1 MLRGFLCRFLWELH
15 VCNSQGGEGNPN
27 SLICGSAMCC
37 IYTTSVSPVA
47 NIFRPQGE
55 PRSRRPAEW
64 LEHYV
69 TEGGLQLSI
78 LFVVSPS
85 VCPSVCP
92 SVRPSVRCRSTLSK
106 PWRSETAV
114 PMSMKLVVCILRSG
128 DKTSWSEILNFGPCA
143 ERDHPELSSVGTAP
157 LIRSRPWRFINLFT
171 YLLSYLD
178 DPPRRGCLFFYR
190 YTFVIF

>member
-1 MLRGFLCRFLWELH
+1 MLCVVSIQLLSVPWR
-15 VCNSQGGEGNPN
+15 
-27 SLICGSAMCC
+27 
-37 IYTTSVSPVA
+37 IYFVRRA
-47 NIFRPQGE
+47 
-55 PRSRRPAEW
+55 SRAA
-64 LEHYV
+64 V
-69 TEGGLQLSI
+69 GQLSDWNI
-78 LFVVSPS
+78 MWQKAVFSSRFYLSS
-85 VCPSVCP
+85 LHP

-171 YLLSYLD
+171 YLVSYLD
-178 DPPRRGCLFFYR
+178 DPPRRGVLIFYR

>member
-1 MLRGFLCRFLWELH
+1 
-15 VCNSQGGEGNPN
+15 
-27 SLICGSAMCC
+27 MCC

-78 LFVVSPS
+78 LFVVS
-85 VCPSVCP
+85 PSVCP

-178 DPPRRGCLFFYR
+178 DPPRRGVL
-190 YTFVIF
+190 IFLSIYVCHILIQLTDSTDVNQLERHLENSLGYAASAIRSYVQ